1 MNERENNPEF
11 SSRNNFSNEN
21 FLILLINQHLR
32 FYLSILEMS
41 FNHIIK
47 KGHKLDKER
56 EFLKLYP
63 HMIEVAELLL
73 KKN

>member
-1 MNERENNPEF
+1 MNERENNPEL
-11 SSRNNFSNEN
+11 STRNNFSNEN

-47 KGHKLDKER
+47 KGHNLDKE
-56 EFLKLYP
+56 
-63 HMIEVAELLL
+63 
-73 KKN
+73 